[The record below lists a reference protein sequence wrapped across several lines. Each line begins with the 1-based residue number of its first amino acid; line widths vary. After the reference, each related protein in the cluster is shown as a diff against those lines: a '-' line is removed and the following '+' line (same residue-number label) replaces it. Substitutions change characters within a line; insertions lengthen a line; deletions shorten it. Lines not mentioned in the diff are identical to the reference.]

1 MWTRTGLANTWQVH
15 CTLQVTHRHTWGQG
29 RKGAVSCV
37 RSVRTPQDLVCQS
50 MTRTFFWR
58 QVLAYFSYLYRFPL
72 WRVGVRPGVNSI
84 HSVSGLVGLL
94 SWEWTGGLQAIRLSK
109 KIHFIYWQLCIISV
123 SEFLY
128 KYIPDLISHLS
139 LFFSVSVYL
148 YQSSYSFLEYF
159 TFSVIYFIFVSRIF
173 HVHYLNSYSVSNIFQ
188 FQSSRFS
195 FYTPFSSYFS
205 FSLLTCY
212 FCFSPHFSTLRCF
225 FVHYTSASAY
235 LVIIPVSKHVS
246 VSVYLSKL

>member
-58 QVLAYFSYLYRFPL
+58 QVPTYFSYLYRFPL

-94 SWEWTGGLQAIRLSK
+94 SWEWNGGLQAIRLSRK
-109 KIHFIYWQLCIISV
+109 RHFIYWQLCIISV

-128 KYIPDLISHLS
+128 KYIPDLVSHLS
-139 LFFSVSVYL
+139 LFFFSFSILISEFIFVCRVFHFQCNLSHICFSNISCSLPELVFSFQHISVSV
-148 YQSSYSFLEYF
+148 QS
-159 TFSVIYFIFVSRIF
+159 V
-173 HVHYLNSYSVSNIFQ
+173 
-188 FQSSRFS
+188 
-195 FYTPFSSYFS
+195 
-205 FSLLTCY
+205 
-212 FCFSPHFSTLRCF
+212 
-225 FVHYTSASAY
+225 
-235 LVIIPVSKHVS
+235 
-246 VSVYLSKL
+246 